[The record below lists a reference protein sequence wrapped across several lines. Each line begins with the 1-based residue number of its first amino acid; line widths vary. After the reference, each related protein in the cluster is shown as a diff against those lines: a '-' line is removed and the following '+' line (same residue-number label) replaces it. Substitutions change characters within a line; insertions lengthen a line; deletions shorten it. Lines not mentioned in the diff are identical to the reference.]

1 MQEWLNKLKI
11 AIAEE
16 DIDAIA
22 KLFDGNFQSASADKL
37 AKTFQNASKLPQVFQ
52 SASTDELS
60 QAAALTKEAI
70 KLVESKKNAL
80 APTLKKIQTAKEFF
94 RA

>member
-11 AIAEE
+11 AIAED
-16 DIDAIA
+16 DIDTITQ
-22 KLFDGNFQSASADKL
+22 LFAGKISGGTQ
-37 AKTFQNASKLPQVFQ
+37 
-52 SASTDELS
+52 DELIE
-60 QAAALTKEAI
+60 AAALTKEAI